1 MSEPDKKP
9 EDYWMT
15 DWPAGDLPD
24 IDYGVVCDAP
34 VVPKPDKK
42 LPVFPTGHWA
52 GLDWVKDD
60 VADITWAKSAASDYY
75 VVTAWVDGVIV
86 NLNDRTKLDAALR
99 HRRDYERFNAE
110 YSGTWAINKK
120 TEFDELRCSEMNTN
134 IDFSKL
140 TAAQIAAT
148 RKLALEYTYT
158 SPCPIWVAPH
168 LQQCE
173 VQALYCAVAKI
184 LQGEKT
190 GMPIDW
196 EQVWDDAET
205 LKAKNFDEVSWDA
218 RTGAL
223 TPRRVPVAD
232 SFAALLNNGRHG
244 RLPDNK
250 PKQPKP
256 TFIKTADGG
265 FAAAPVK
272 LRQPVAKAAPV
283 FAYVW
288 DSIESWT
295 TLDKVTGQPTTK
307 LIEDLTDQELWDT
320 LVWLIANV
328 DDLHKLHCN
337 LDTAD
342 ANRYPAAFWL
352 TSRISFNSLVL
363 SAIAREFTFMPTE
376 AAFLRAYMQNM
387 PDKSTIV
394 EAKPWQR
401 PFSDNAKLQDLSS
414 DLEKRIDQTR
424 NQQHTGRPARAIR
437 KV

>member
-1 MSEPDKKP
+1 MSKPNKKS
-9 EDYWMT
+9 
-15 DWPAGDLPD
+15 A
-24 IDYGVVCDAP
+24 
-34 VVPKPDKK
+34 
-42 LPVFPTGHWA
+42 VFLTGGWS
-52 GLDWVKDD
+52 GRDWVE
-60 VADITWAKSAASDYY
+60 
-75 VVTAWVDGVIV
+75 DGVPSYTAIV
-86 NLNDRTKLDAALR
+86 IANLNDRTNLDAVLR
-99 HRRDYERFNAE
+99 HRMEYKRFNAE

-120 TEFDELRCSEMNTN
+120 TEFDESQCIKMNTN

-140 TAAQIAAT
+140 TAVQIAAT

-158 SPCPIWVAPH
+158 SPCPFWVSPH
-168 LQQCE
+168 LQKCD

-205 LKAKNFDEVSWDA
+205 LIAKHFDEIECNV

-223 TPRRVPVAD
+223 KPIKVPVAD

-244 RLPDNK
+244 RLPNVR

-256 TFIKTADGG
+256 EFIKASDGG
-265 FAAAPVK
+265 ITVAPVRLK
-272 LRQPVAKAAPV
+272 QPVAKAAPV

-288 DSIESWT
+288 NSIESWT
-295 TLDKVTGQPTTK
+295 TLDKATGKPTTK

-320 LVWLIANV
+320 LIWLIAHV
-328 DDLHKLHCN
+328 DELHERHCD

-342 ANRYPAAFWL
+342 ANKFHAPFWL

-363 SAIAREFTFMPTE
+363 SAISRAFTFMPAE
-376 AAFLRAYMQNM
+376 ASFLRAYMQNM

-394 EAKPWQR
+394 NAKPWQR
-401 PFSDNAKLQDLSS
+401 PFSENAKLQDLGS

-424 NQQHTGRPARAIR
+424 NQQHTGRPVRAIR